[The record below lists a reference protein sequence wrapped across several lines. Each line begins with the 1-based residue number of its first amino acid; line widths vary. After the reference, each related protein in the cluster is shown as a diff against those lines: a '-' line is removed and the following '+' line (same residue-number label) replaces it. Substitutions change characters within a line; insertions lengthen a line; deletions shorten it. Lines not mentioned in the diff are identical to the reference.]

1 MCLLE
6 LAVGMGVGALG
17 EITRRT
23 LGVTDQPS
31 TNPLL
36 TEANAERITST
47 LCRMRGAALKL
58 GQMLSIQGALLPP
71 PPPPRVRHSADRMTS
86 KQLEVCRVHSVAFI
100 Y

>member
-58 GQMLSIQGALLPP
+58 GQMLSIQGVLIAPP
-71 PPPPRVRHSADRMTS
+71 PPNKKQESWFFSVR
-86 KQLEVCRVHSVAFI
+86 
-100 Y
+100 